1 MIVAIGAD
9 LVETGRIGAIQQRHP
24 RFASRI
30 LSEAELT
37 EWQRRGHPVSY
48 LARRWAAK
56 EAVLKALGSGLRGPL
71 SFRQI
76 EILNDPLG
84 APTVRLTGAC
94 AELAQRRGIVR
105 WHVSLTD
112 ERTHALAFVVAEGA

>member
-1 MIVAIGAD
+1 MIMAIGAD
-9 LVETGRIGAIQQRHP
+9 LVETARIEAVQKRHP
-24 RFASRI
+24 RFAERV
-30 LSEAELT
+30 LSESELACWD
-37 EWQRRGHPVSY
+37 ERGRHPAY

-76 EILNDPLG
+76 EILNDGQG
-84 APTVRLTGAC
+84 APFIRLTGAC
-94 AELAQRRGIVR
+94 AELARRRGIVR